1 MGKAD
6 SGVPHV
12 LVIDDDVVML
22 ESCRRILERTG
33 CAVDTEPDALAGRD
47 RVLRGSYDL
56 VLLDLRMP
64 KVDGLEVLA
73 ALGEHRSDLEV
84 IIITGYATVATA
96 VKAVRL
102 GAFDYLPKPFTPDE
116 LRARAKAAL
125 DHLAA
130 RRRPCP
136 PTRHDLRMVG
146 DSPAMANVHALIARV
161 AASDASVLIVGESGT
176 GKELAAIEIHA
187 RSHRRERP
195 FVSLDCSTLAP
206 GLLESELFGHV
217 KGSFTGAIAS
227 KPGLFETAD
236 RGTLFLDEISS
247 LSLETQGKLLRV
259 LETGEIKPVGDVGTH
274 KVDIRLIAA
283 SNRAPE
289 DLVREKT
296 FREDLYYRLNVV
308 PLRLPPLRERSSD
321 IPLLLER
328 FLAKYRSSLQH
339 GPRRFSPDAL
349 ERLVNYRWPGNVR
362 ELKNLVERLV
372 VTVEDETIRI
382 EHLPESIA
390 QADSRERP
398 RVPRTNEEL
407 KAMKRQAH
415 DQLWRELERTF
426 VIEALRRSDWN
437 VSRAARE
444 TGLLR
449 PNFHAL
455 MRKYGIQTDD
465 A

>member
-1 MGKAD
+1 MAKTE
-6 SGVPHV
+6 SSVPRV
-12 LVIDDDVVML
+12 LVIDDDLVML
-22 ESCRRILERTG
+22 ESCRRILERIG
-33 CAVDTEPDALAGRD
+33 CAVDTEPDGVAGRD
-47 RVLRGSYDL
+47 RVLRGAYDL
-56 VLLDLRMP
+56 VILDMRMP
-64 KVDGLEVLA
+64 RIDGLEVLA

-96 VKAVRL
+96 VQAVRL

-116 LRARAKAAL
+116 LRARAQAAL

-130 RRRPCP
+130 RRTPCP
-136 PTRHDLRMVG
+136 ATRHESTMVG
-146 DSPAMANVHALIARV
+146 DSPVMATVHALIAKV
-161 AASDASVLIVGESGT
+161 ACSDASVLIVGDSGT

-187 RSHRRERP
+187 ASARRERA

-236 RGTLFLDEISS
+236 RGSLFLDEISS
-247 LSLETQGKLLRV
+247 LALETQGKLLRV
-259 LETGEIKPVGDVGTH
+259 LETGEIKPVGGVSTR

-283 SNRAPE
+283 SNRPPE

-308 PLRLPPLRERSSD
+308 PLRLPPLRERGPD
-321 IPLLLER
+321 IPQLLQH
-328 FLAKYRSSLQH
+328 FLATFRSSM
-339 GPRRFSPDAL
+339 PRAPHRFSPDAL
-349 ERLVNYRWPGNVR
+349 QCLVNYRWPGNVR
-362 ELKNLVERLV
+362 ELKNLVERLA
-372 VTVEDETIRI
+372 VTVDGETIRV
-382 EHLPESIA
+382 EHLPDVIRDTTMHEQPS
-390 QADSRERP
+390 
-398 RVPRTNEEL
+398 VPRTNEEL

-415 DQLWRELERTF
+415 TQLCGEIERAF
-426 VIEALRRSDWN
+426 IIDALRRCNWN

-444 TGLLR
+444 TGVLR

-455 MRKYGIQTDD
+455 MRKYGIR
-465 A
+465 AEES

>member
-1 MGKAD
+1 MAKTESSA
-6 SGVPHV
+6 PRV
-12 LVIDDDVVML
+12 LVIDDDLVML
-22 ESCRRILERTG
+22 ESCRRIIERIG
-33 CAVDTEPDALAGRD
+33 CVVETEPDGLAGRD
-47 RVLRGSYDL
+47 RVLRGCYDL

-64 KVDGLEVLA
+64 KIDGLEVLA

-96 VKAVRL
+96 VQAVKL

-130 RRRPCP
+130 RRTPCP
-136 PTRHDLRMVG
+136 PSRHESGIVG
-146 DSPAMANVHALIARV
+146 DSPVMATLHALIAKV
-161 AASDASVLIVGESGT
+161 ASSDASVLIVGESGT
-176 GKELAAIEIHA
+176 GKELAALEIHA
-187 RSHRRERP
+187 ASARRERP

-247 LSLETQGKLLRV
+247 LALETQGKLLRV
-259 LETGEIKPVGDVGTH
+259 LETGEIKPVGGVGTR

-283 SNRAPE
+283 SNRPPE

-308 PLRLPPLRERSSD
+308 PLRLPPLRERASD
-321 IPLLLER
+321 IPQLLQH
-328 FLAKYRSSLQH
+328 FLARYRANV
-339 GPRRFSPDAL
+339 PRAPRAFSPDAL
-349 ERLVNYRWPGNVR
+349 ERLVSYRWPGNVR

-372 VTVEDETIRI
+372 VTVDDETIRV
-382 EHLPESIA
+382 EHLPEQIRRIA
-390 QADSRERP
+390 PREQP

-415 DQLWRELERTF
+415 DEMCGQLERSF
-426 VIEALRRSDWN
+426 VIDALRRYSWN

-455 MRKYGIQTDD
+455 MRKYGIR
-465 A
+465 AEEN